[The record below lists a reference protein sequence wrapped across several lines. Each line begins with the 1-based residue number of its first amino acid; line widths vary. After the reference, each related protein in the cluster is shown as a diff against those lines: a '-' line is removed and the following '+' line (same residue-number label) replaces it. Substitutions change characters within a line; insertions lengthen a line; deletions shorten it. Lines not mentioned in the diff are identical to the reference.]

1 MMKFGRVKW
10 ALRKAFLPASSN
22 ALVLDVGSGN
32 SPYPRSDILLDRLQ
46 GDAHRCGQALI
57 IDRPLVFGDAL
68 RMPFKDKAFDF
79 VVASHILEH
88 MKDPEHF
95 LSELSRVAKAGYI
108 ETPNSIGEELVPMS
122 IHCLEVM
129 NLDNKLVIRKKS
141 SAEDVSFLGNL
152 KIHMRNPLWRKLFH
166 HSPDLFHTRYFWK
179 DRIDYEILNPEVSC
193 NWIDQIYDQS
203 GMGEFSEKYGSQGWR
218 GWGIRLLAKF
228 YGWRRN
234 RKSININALLACP
247 QCHSDLNFQKSS
259 CECLV
264 CGVQYP
270 LNPYPDFNKKI

>member
-1 MMKFGRVKW
+1 MLQFGRIKW
-10 ALRKAFLPASSN
+10 ALRKAFLPVGSY

-57 IDRPLVFGDAL
+57 IDRSLVLGDAL

-88 MKDPEHF
+88 MKDPDQF

-108 ETPNSIGEELVPMS
+108 ETPNSIGEELVPMN

-129 NLDNKLVIRKKS
+129 NIDNKLVIRKKS
-141 SAEDVSFLGNL
+141 STEDVSFLGGL
-152 KIHMRNPLWRKLFH
+152 QIHLRNSAWSKLFH

-193 NWIDQIYDQS
+193 DWIDQIYDQS
-203 GMGEFSEKYGSQGWR
+203 DEGESSQNYGSKGWR

-228 YGWRRN
+228 YGWKRN
-234 RKSININALLACP
+234 RKGIDIKMLLACP
-247 QCHSDLNFQKSS
+247 ECHSDLNFQNNS

-264 CGVQYP
+264 CGAQYP
-270 LNPYPDFNKKI
+270 LNPYPDFSNKI